1 MIDKNR
7 SEMAEF
13 NKYMEHSVKEDPVF
27 LINNYSRVKSSNY
40 MIYKMLENATPEDI
54 DAYRQLIVALPE
66 FQEGFNASPGNRN
79 IARYNKS
86 IETILKNQKLIFNI
100 IDSDLNDK
108 LQIAITKD
116 NKDKLGLKDINDLN
130 DVTFKYN
137 TLISSSDGTKDDR
150 IIVNRKSNLNKE
162 EFDAILGANDSYPIK
177 KIAELR
183 GDILVKEQN
192 LKHDPKSYTDEQKA
206 QDLYELMMMNK
217 YLEESS
223 LEVKDN
229 KIQSKHYK
237 EKTIDYRNQDAK
249 QKQELINNFSNRM
262 NQSLENSKDAKFK
275 AKKREEVKSLDTKDE
290 LEENIEK
297 SRLDDDF
304 FDR

>member
-27 LINNYSRVKSSNY
+27 LISNYSRVKSSNY

-54 DAYRQLIVALPE
+54 DSYRQLIVALPE

-108 LQIAITKD
+108 LQMAITKD

-130 DVTFKYN
+130 DVDVIVADILSEPKPESEILKELSKTPIYR
-137 TLISSSDGTKDDR
+137 TTMDGEKTE
-150 IIVNRKSNLNKE
+150 IEASEYLPE
-162 EFDAILGANDSYPIK
+162 SIK
-177 KIAELR
+177 K
-183 GDILVKEQN
+183 
-192 LKHDPKSYTDEQKA
+192 
-206 QDLYELMMMNK
+206 
-217 YLEESS
+217 LEF
-223 LEVKDN
+223 
-229 KIQSKHYK
+229 IGYF
-237 EKTIDYRNQDAK
+237 T
-249 QKQELINNFSNRM
+249 
-262 NQSLENSKDAKFK
+262 
-275 AKKREEVKSLDTKDE
+275 KK
-290 LEENIEK
+290 
-297 SRLDDDF
+297 
-304 FDR
+304 

>member
-7 SEMAEF
+7 SEMSEF

-27 LINNYSRVKSSNY
+27 LISNYSRVKSSNY

-108 LQIAITKD
+108 LQMAITKD

-150 IIVNRKSNLNKE
+150 IIVNRKLNRNKE

-183 GDILVKEQN
+183 GEILNKEQN
-192 LKHDPKSYTDEQKA
+192 LEYDPNSYSDEQKA
-206 QDLYELMMMNK
+206 QDLYKLIMMNK
-217 YLEESS
+217 YLDESS
-223 LEVKDN
+223 LEVENN
-229 KIQSKHYK
+229 KITSKHHK

-249 QKQELINNFSNRM
+249 QKQELITNFSDRM
-262 NQSLENSKDAKFK
+262 NKSIENFKDNDFK
-275 AKKREEVKSLDTKDE
+275 ARKKQEINSLDTKDE

-304 FDR
+304 FDK

>member
-1 MIDKNR
+1 M
-7 SEMAEF
+7 
-13 NKYMEHSVKEDPVF
+13 
-27 LINNYSRVKSSNY
+27 
-40 MIYKMLENATPEDI
+40 
-54 DAYRQLIVALPE
+54 
-66 FQEGFNASPGNRN
+66 
-79 IARYNKS
+79 
-86 IETILKNQKLIFNI
+86 
-100 IDSDLNDK
+100 
-108 LQIAITKD
+108 
-116 NKDKLGLKDINDLN
+116 
-130 DVTFKYN
+130 
-137 TLISSSDGTKDDR
+137 
-150 IIVNRKSNLNKE
+150 
-162 EFDAILGANDSYPIK
+162 
-177 KIAELR
+177 
-183 GDILVKEQN
+183 VKEQN